1 MKNLLTVGVPRDP
14 STPAWVTNEFLL
26 VCELLDAVVTRTE
39 VPESLALLGV
49 TVSAQTGPL
58 HDRLF

>member
-1 MKNLLTVGVPRDP
+1 MKNLLTVGVSGDP
-14 STPAWVTNEFLL
+14 STLAWVTNEFWL

-39 VPESLALLGV
+39 VPESLAFLGV

-58 HDRLF
+58 HDPLF